1 MSLFKF
7 KLNELYLI
15 LVILKNIGESAL
27 SSNLASQP
35 NITEWLHEKET
46 SLTMEKKSD
55 CIMAARICQESEHCS
70 LLYESFKKTCRRES
84 EQCKTLD
91 GRYLCATLRES
102 LQETIF
108 RNCQCSDPSKAEC
121 TEIWKSLSEDICVKD
136 AQINPV
142 PSFIEDSENALNVG
156 SVSGQYL
163 REEF

>member
-15 LVILKNIGESAL
+15 FVILKNTEESAL
-27 SSNLASQP
+27 SSNLASHS
-35 NITEWLHEKET
+35 NVTEWLHEKET
-46 SLTMEKKSD
+46 SLIMEKKSD
-55 CIMAARICQESEHCS
+55 CIMAARMCQESEHCA

-91 GRYLCATLRES
+91 GRYLCSALREN
-102 LQETIF
+102 LQETILWD
-108 RNCQCSDPSKAEC
+108 CQCSDPLKAEC
-121 TEIWKSLSEDICVKD
+121 TEIWKSLSEDICIKD

-142 PSFIEDSENALNVG
+142 PSFTEDNESELNLG
-156 SVSGQYL
+156 IVSGQYL